1 MSDPTRA
8 SAPEARDQGRRP
20 RGAEAYN
27 QTLSEQRAQSVMDYL
42 VSQGVDASR
51 LESRGYG
58 ESKPIAPNDTPANL
72 QKNRRIELTV
82 L

>member
-1 MSDPTRA
+1 MLKANPDLRILIESHSDA
-8 SAPEARDQGRRP
+8 